1 MKPLIIKYYKCKS
14 TGTIY
19 DKKTKC
25 KGHNK
30 DDMETISI
38 ESMVKQY
45 TCPCCGE
52 TFIHKGKNGL
62 WGHKSKVWW
71 NKGLLTDCDSIRNQ
85 SNLDKLYDD
94 FNEVFDTLFDKH
106 NELLTTYYIENL
118 IGHVTKRMYE
128 ELYNLVT
135 DKVLFKDIYKVEA
148 PLQFSELSLQ
158 LTKSLTKKH
167 KKECGIYFTHPSIVE
182 QTIKLVK
189 SYNIDIQNVLEPSCG
204 SCEFINQLP
213 NINIDGVEYDKE
225 IYDKIKHLNSDK
237 VHIVNEDFLK
247 FKTDKTYEL
256 IFGNPPYF
264 VIKKND
270 CSKEYHPYL
279 DGRPNIYLL
288 FILRSLT
295 MLSENGIVAFVLPSN
310 FLNCSYYNKVRQ
322 YIHDKYT
329 LLNVLDC
336 SNEFIDTDQP
346 TNIILIQNK
355 RPVGNNLNTLTME
368 HSIIFNTVEGITH
381 IAKLRENSTTLDKL
395 GFNVHVGTVVWNQVK
410 DTLTDDSTK
419 TRLIYS
425 SDFKDN
431 KLVVTHY
438 KDPNKKNYIIDEGIT
453 GPLLVVNRGYGK
465 GKYSFNYCLININ
478 QPFLIENH
486 VICIKYRDTISKS
499 ELLKLYKSIIQ
510 SFKNPKTNEFINRY
524 CTNDAINTTELQY
537 VLPIYI

>member
-14 TGTIY
+14 TGIIY
-19 DKKTKC
+19 DKKQKC

-30 DDMETISI
+30 DDIETISI
-38 ESMVKQY
+38 ESKLKHDM
-45 TCPCCGE
+45 CPCCGAS
-52 TFIHKGKNGL
+52 FIHKGKKGL

-128 ELYNLVT
+128 ELYNLVN
-135 DKVLFKDIYKVEA
+135 DKVLFKDIYKIEA

-158 LTKSLTKKH
+158 LTKSLTKEH
-167 KKECGIYFTHPSIVE
+167 KKEGGIYFTHPSIVE

-189 SYNIDIQNVLEPSCG
+189 PYNIDIKNVLEPSCG

-213 NINIDGVEYDKE
+213 HINIDGVEYDKE

-247 FKTDKTYEL
+247 FKTDKKYEL
-256 IFGNPPYF
+256 IIGNPPYF
-264 VIKKND
+264 VIKKNE

-355 RPVGNNLNTLTME
+355 RPIGNNLNTLTME

-381 IAKLRENSTTLDKL
+381 ISRLRENSTTLDKL

-431 KLVVTHY
+431 KLVVTLY
-438 KDPNKKNYIIDEGIT
+438 KDPYKKNYIIDEGIT

-478 QPFLIENH
+478 QPFRIENH
-486 VICIKYRDTISKS
+486 VICIKYRDKISKS